1 MSKHEKLLEKLK
13 QCSNTFEWSDLVT
26 ILTRLGYTLTEM
38 EGSRVRFF
46 NPEKDHMIRMHKPHP
61 AYSHPSRT
69 PIRNESEQSFARNLN
84 TDSQPNRYTFSLLMR
99 MGVHVMR
106 TAVHDLRM
114 GVQLRCE

>member
-46 NPEKDHMIRMHKPHP
+46 NAEKDHMIRMHKPHP
-61 AYSHPSRT
+61 ENYIKGGA
-69 PIRNESEQSFARNLN
+69 LK
-84 TDSQPNRYTFSLLMR
+84 DVKSQLKDRGFL
-99 MGVHVMR
+99 
-106 TAVHDLRM
+106 
-114 GVQLRCE
+114 